1 MGYQNNICSLCG
13 GELDLADYL
22 ADSNGNTCTLVTVH
36 RREERTN
43 KTLMVCRDCGLVYA
57 REEER
62 DA

>member
-13 GELDLADYL
+13 GELDLADYM
-22 ADSNGNTCTLVTVH
+22 ADSNGYNCSQFTVH
-36 RREERTN
+36 RCGKRTN

-57 REEER
+57 RKDER